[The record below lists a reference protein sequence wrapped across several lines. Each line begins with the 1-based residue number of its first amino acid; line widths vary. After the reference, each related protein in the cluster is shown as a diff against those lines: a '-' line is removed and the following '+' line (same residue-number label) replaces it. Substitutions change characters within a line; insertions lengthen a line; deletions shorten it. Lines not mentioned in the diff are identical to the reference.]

1 MALSSSHLC
10 YALAKP
16 GRTPMAR
23 TKNDL
28 ISELD
33 WITNKISSL
42 VWTLNVG
49 ALGTTWSL
57 LIANRFTFRNAI
69 WIFVPCILSILCEM
83 GQYLCGYRLADRLLR
98 EMEREK
104 RTEFEYP
111 TADPLYKAR
120 DRFFFWKIVLA
131 IAAGVILLFTLF
143 QKFAA

>member
-1 MALSSSHLC
+1 
-10 YALAKP
+10 
-16 GRTPMAR
+16 MAR

-83 GQYLCGYRLADRLLR
+83 GQYLCGYRLANRLLR

>member
-1 MALSSSHLC
+1 
-10 YALAKP
+10 
-16 GRTPMAR
+16 MAR

-57 LIANRFTFRNAI
+57 LIASRFTFRNAI
-69 WIFVPCILSILCEM
+69 WIFVPSILSILCEM
-83 GQYLCGYRLADRLLR
+83 GQYLSGYRLADRLLR
-98 EMEREK
+98 KMEQENL
-104 RTEFEYP
+104 TQFEYP
-111 TADPLYKAR
+111 TGDLLYKAR
-120 DRFFFWKIVLA
+120 EFFFVWKIVFA

-143 QKFAA
+143 HKFAA

>member
-1 MALSSSHLC
+1 MA
-10 YALAKP
+10 K
-16 GRTPMAR
+16 

-57 LIANRFTFRNAI
+57 LIANRFTFNNAI
-69 WIFVPCILSILCEM
+69 WIFVPAILSILCEM
-83 GQYLCGYRLADRLLR
+83 GQYLSGYRLADRLLR
-98 EMEREK
+98 EMERDN

-120 DRFFFWKIVLA
+120 DFFFVWKTVFA

-143 QKFAA
+143 QKFA